1 MQDIATI
8 RALLESRGL
17 RPKHRFGQNF
27 LHDPAAMRAIL
38 DAAAIRPG
46 ETILEVGPG
55 TGTLTE
61 SLLAAGARV
70 VACELDRDMAAIVRA
85 RLGDRIT
92 LVEADCL
99 SDKHAVNPAL
109 LAALAGPFR
118 MVANLPYAAATPLIA
133 NLLEQH
139 PECGGMVVTIQR
151 EVADRLTARYAKEI
165 DGARAFLLADDV
177 PAAER
182 PRVSRI
188 RAALVFIE
196 SYRELPLLAWPR
208 AVIDALVAFEQAFVI
223 FRQRHARMVERVI
236 GRRTGTGGSAGVDYL
251 DQTALRYRIFR
262 DVWAVRTL
270 LVPERE
276 LPPVE
281 PADFYGFAGESR

>member
-151 EVADRLTARYAKEI
+151 EVADRLTARPDTSDIGPLTILAQ
-165 DGARAFLLADDV
+165 LLATIDRVATLKPGAFWPAPDV
-177 PAAER
+177 QSA
-182 PRVSRI
+182 V
-188 RAALVFIE
+188 V
-196 SYRELPLLAWPR
+196 R
-208 AVIDALVAFEQAFVI
+208 AVPRTPRPALPPNLRAVVDQAFQ
-223 FRQRHARMVERVI
+223 QRRKQLRNSLGADYPFPAGFDAM
-236 GRRTGTGGSAGVDYL
+236 RRPETLAPAEWVALAAASA
-251 DQTALRYRIFR
+251 
-262 DVWAVRTL
+262 
-270 LVPERE
+270 
-276 LPPVE
+276 
-281 PADFYGFAGESR
+281 